1 MSLPP
6 GIHAMISLRSIEP
19 RIHEPR
25 SSISLA
31 FAYRPLP
38 PSQPSPR
45 GHSTPPMY
53 YHRVS
58 SGRPIGT
65 KEAVVAKNPT
75 TAVVAGELVPPSG
88 GRRAV
93 CGAATMFYS

>member
-6 GIHAMISLRSIEP
+6 CRYPRNDIPLRSIEP

-31 FAYRPLP
+31 FAYRPP
-38 PSQPSPR
+38 PSPR

-65 KEAVVAKNPT
+65 KEAVAAKNPT
-75 TAVVAGELVPPSG
+75 TAVVAGELVG
-88 GRRAV
+88 AALGAV

>member
-6 GIHAMISLRSIEP
+6 GIPAMISLRSIEP

-25 SSISLA
+25 SSSISLA
-31 FAYRPLP
+31 FAYRPP
-38 PSQPSPR
+38 PSPR
-45 GHSTPPMY
+45 GHSTPQMY

-65 KEAVVAKNPT
+65 KEAVAAKNPT

-93 CGAATMFYS
+93 CGAAMFYS